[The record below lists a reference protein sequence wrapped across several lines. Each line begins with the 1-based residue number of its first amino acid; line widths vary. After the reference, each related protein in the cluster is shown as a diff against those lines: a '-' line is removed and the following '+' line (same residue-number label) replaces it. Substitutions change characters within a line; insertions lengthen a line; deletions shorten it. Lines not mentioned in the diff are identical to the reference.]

1 MSNKNIVKDNVKP
14 ILTQKQRVRYSQASS
29 YFVNGMQSYLQNY
42 ICEVKQIVDTKQ
54 VEKAHLSH
62 YQKSFRAY
70 VDRLKELKD
79 KMKQIKSSIIPKLL
93 IIGVGG
99 YVLYKAMKSSWQYF
113 SNKMDKFFQF
123 VDQLYKMTAAEVNTI
138 NSRIKKFCVKHFGYQ
153 IDVKSMIQ
161 RFISDLP
168 DLFLGMCNI
177 ILEGLDWIFNNCGI
191 FQDMIIHAALTAYN
205 YSLESSWGWVLSL
218 VLKKANIEKSRR
230 QGLSGWAKFGPQFQ
244 DDMAHADNVV
254 GQIFK
259 STSTQDSP
267 WRAYW
272 STEGDWMMKA
282 RTYHGTLYLTP
293 NTLGGQGKVEKS
305 HFALKRYMEV
315 FGKFNKISHDLD
327 PNVLFDFHSQANK
340 VDTINWTNYD
350 LDSRAGT
357 YNRDLSDLNLTVV
370 VQDAI
375 DAGQYTVHMEHEMGT
390 NQIYHN
396 NYQETNLYK
405 TLEAYYK
412 KYKPFSFFSILC
424 SEWEQRR
431 NANPREH
438 TMNRILL
445 DGILL
450 KRFLI
455 RQFYFV
461 QYKVALIGNE
471 FHDRLQVSNLDI
483 IKENLRGHVI
493 TSRQKS
499 RLQHMF
505 SLYDNNDIS
514 FEDYMKFAITW
525 LQHKGRDYI
534 TINNRNSDLYKSF
547 NQSQRRYDSDK
558 FLFEAQQSRW
568 REIMGIPKIQR
579 LLIQIKQS
587 FNHLYYMRKYNVRG
601 MDVFNFSES
610 HSDTPLVMIGDKIQG
625 VYDTDI
631 YSQKVEDENGNMRYV
646 SPTIDTQ
653 GELQKSSIQY
663 AVWQIINIYC
673 EVRSNIKVLRK
684 MRNVLLKLIID
695 KLLILKDYTNYYKSS
710 YNLDKNG
717 KRLS

>member
-1 MSNKNIVKDNVKP
+1 MSNKNIIKDNVKP

-29 YFVNGMQSYLQNY
+29 YFVNGMQTYLQNY

-62 YQKSFRAY
+62 YQKSFSAY
-70 VDRLKELKD
+70 VDRLKDLKD
-79 KMKQIKSSIIPKLL
+79 KMKQIKSSIVPKLL
-93 IIGVGG
+93 IIGIGG

-113 SNKMDKFFQF
+113 STKMNKFFQF
-123 VDQLYKMTAAEVNTI
+123 VDQLYKMTSAEVNVI
-138 NSRIKKFCVKHFGYQ
+138 NERIKKFCVRHFGYQ
-153 IDVKSMIQ
+153 IDVKSKIQ
-161 RFISDLP
+161 KFISDLP

-177 ILEGLDWIFNNCGI
+177 ILEGMDWIFNNCGI

-205 YSLESSWGWVLSL
+205 YSLESSLGWVLSL

-230 QGLSGWAKFGPQFQ
+230 QGLSGWAKFGSQFQ
-244 DDMAHADNVV
+244 LDMASADRVV

-259 STSTQDSP
+259 HTSTQKSD
-267 WRAYW
+267 WMGVW
-272 STEGDWMMKA
+272 STQGDQMVKG
-282 RTYHGTLYLTP
+282 RDYHGTLYLTP
-293 NTLGGQGKVEKS
+293 NTFGGEGKVKTS
-305 HFALKRYMEV
+305 HFALNRYMEV
-315 FGKFNKISHDLD
+315 FSKFDRISYELN
-327 PNVLFDFHSQANK
+327 PNVLFDFHSQANIS
-340 VDTINWTNYD
+340 DTVNWTRYIIEND
-350 LDSRAGT
+350 PGT
-357 YNRDLSDLNLTVV
+357 YNRDLSDLNITVT

-375 DAGQYTVHMEHEMGT
+375 DTGQYTLHVEHEMGT
-390 NQIYHN
+390 DQIYHS
-396 NYQETNLYK
+396 NYKETNLYK
-405 TLEAYYK
+405 TLEVYYK

-424 SEWEQRR
+424 SEWEQKR
-431 NANPREH
+431 NAPAWHH

-450 KRFLI
+450 KRFII
-455 RQFYFV
+455 RQFYFT
-461 QYKVALIGNE
+461 QYKVGLIGNE

-499 RLQHMF
+499 RLQNMF
-505 SLYDNNDIS
+505 SLYDNNNIS

-525 LQHKGRDYI
+525 LQNKGRDYI
-534 TINNRNSDLYKSF
+534 TINNGNTDLYKSF
-547 NQSQRRYDSDK
+547 NQSQRRYDSEN
-558 FLFEAQQSRW
+558 FLFEAQQSRF

-601 MDVFNFSES
+601 LDVFNFSES
-610 HSDTPLVMIGDKIQG
+610 YSDTPLVMIGDKIQG
-625 VYDTDI
+625 VYDTDV
-631 YSQKVEDENGNMRYV
+631 YSQKVKDENGNMRYV

-663 AVWQIINIYC
+663 AVWQIIKIYC
-673 EVRSNIKVLRK
+673 EVRSNIKGLRK
-684 MRNVLLKLIID
+684 MRNILLKLIID
-695 KLLILKDYTNYYKSS
+695 KLLILKNFTNYYKSG